1 MGKRKHQHTVPSMY
15 LKHFAT
21 PETRGLARD
30 KRKIFQY
37 TIADGTIE
45 NRKVEK
51 ATTKFRYYDIG
62 RDPEQ
67 VGENFLGSLEDKA
80 APLIE
85 KMVSERST
93 EGLTP
98 DERIDVARFLAA
110 QYIRTQKYREQSAG
124 GVQALLKLA
133 REQPDKA
140 RQELR
145 MKSDFMKEQAK
156 QKLQNWHMSIASR
169 RLDALQ
175 LPKEERDKVMPELDE
190 LLEQFYKIEAYLAE
204 HSADFLE
211 GNFSDRDLEQ
221 VETGLGRL
229 SSFHVQEILFHVQ
242 EIFKHLPVLT
252 ARFLDM
258 EWQVHRHLLEDS
270 RLTSDNPLIL
280 IPRCVP
286 IYQDDAIAHMLTTRV
301 RLGKTELYKEEL
313 LQDYP
318 PTAFLLPI
326 SPSLD
331 LALQPPGVMPF
342 SNAPLSAGTTAWFNH
357 LQIVQAHN
365 WLFSHYPNFP
375 GVPEA
380 LAARKQYQE
389 VIETVQ
395 KNAPDTGYPVPT
407 GPRYKFG

>member
-21 PETRGLARD
+21 PETRDLARD
-30 KRKIFQY
+30 KRRIFQY
-37 TIADGTIE
+37 TTADGTIE
-45 NRKVEK
+45 NSKVVK

-67 VGENFLGSLEDKA
+67 VVENFLGSLEDKA
-80 APLIE
+80 TPLIE
-85 KMVSERST
+85 KMVSERSV
-93 EGLTP
+93 EGLTR
-98 DERIDVARFLAA
+98 DGRIDVARFLAA
-110 QYIRTQKYREQSAG
+110 QYIRTQKYREQSADD
-124 GVQALLKLA
+124 VQARLKFM

-140 RQELR
+140 REELR
-145 MKSDFMKEQAK
+145 AKSDFMKEQSK
-156 QKLQNWHMSIASR
+156 QGFQSWHMSIVSQ
-169 RLDALQ
+169 RLDALR

-204 HSADFLE
+204 HGADFLE
-211 GNFSDRDLEQ
+211 GNFSDRDLES
-221 VETGLGRL
+221 VERGLGRL
-229 SSFHVQEILFHVQ
+229 SSFHMQ

-280 IPRCVP
+280 LPLCVP
-286 IYQDDAIAHMLTTRV
+286 IYQDDAIAYMLTARV
-301 RLGKTELYKEEL
+301 CLGKTELYKEEL
-313 LQDYP
+313 LEDYP
-318 PTAFLLPI
+318 PTAFLFPI

-342 SNAPLSAGTTAWFNH
+342 SDAPLSVETTAWFNH
-357 LQIVQAHN
+357 CQIVQAHN
-365 WLFSHYPNFP
+365 WLFSHSPSFP
-375 GVPEA
+375 DVPEA
-380 LAARKQYQE
+380 LEARKQHQKL
-389 VIETVQ
+389 IETIQ

-407 GPRYKFG
+407 GPRYKCG

>member
-15 LKHFAT
+15 LKRFAT

-30 KRKIFQY
+30 KRRIFQY
-37 TIADGTIE
+37 TIADGTVE
-45 NRKVEK
+45 NLKVAK
-51 ATTKFRYYDIG
+51 ATTKYRYYDIG
-62 RDPEQ
+62 HDPKQ
-67 VGENFLGSLEDKA
+67 AVENFLGSLEDKA

-85 KMVSERST
+85 KMVGERSA
-93 EGLTP
+93 EGLTH
-98 DERIDVARFLAA
+98 DGKIDIARFLAT
-110 QYIRTQKYREQSAG
+110 QYIRTQKYREQNADV
-124 GVQALLKLA
+124 VQARLKLM

-140 RQELR
+140 RKELR
-145 MKSDFMKEQAK
+145 MKSDFMKEQAR
-156 QKLQNWHMSIASR
+156 QNLQGWHMSIVNR
-169 RLDALQ
+169 RLDVLQ
-175 LPKEERDKVMPELDE
+175 LPKEEQDKVMPELDE
-190 LLEQFYKIEAYLAE
+190 LLEQFYEIEAHHAE

-221 VETGLGRL
+221 IERGLGRL
-229 SSFHVQEILFHVQ
+229 SSFHMN

-280 IPRCVP
+280 DPLCVP
-286 IYQDDAIAHMLTTRV
+286 IYQDDAIAHMLTARAC
-301 RLGKTELYKEEL
+301 LGKTELYKEEL

-318 PTAFLLPI
+318 SMAFLFPI

-342 SNAPLSAGTTAWFNH
+342 GNAPLSAETTAWFNR

-365 WLFSHYPNFP
+365 WLFSHSPNFP
-375 GVPEA
+375 DVPEA
-380 LAARKQYQE
+380 LEARKQYQE
-389 VIETVQ
+389 VIETIQ

>member
-1 MGKRKHQHTVPSMY
+1 MY

-21 PETRGLARD
+21 PETRDLARD

-45 NRKVEK
+45 NPKVAK

-67 VGENFLGSLEDKA
+67 VTENFLGSLEDKA

-85 KMVSERST
+85 KMVSERSA
-93 EGLTP
+93 EGLTHNG
-98 DERIDVARFLAA
+98 RVDVAKFLAT
-110 QYIRTQKYREQSAG
+110 QYIRTQKYREQSAD
-124 GVQALLKLA
+124 GVQALLELM

-140 RQELR
+140 REELR
-145 MKSDFMKEQAK
+145 VKSDFMKEQSK
-156 QKLQNWHMSIASR
+156 QKLQSWHMSIVNR

-175 LPKEERDKVMPELDE
+175 LPKEERDRVVPKLDE
-190 LLEQFYKIEAYLAE
+190 LLEQFYKIEASLAE
-204 HSADFLE
+204 HSADFLG

-221 VETGLGRL
+221 IERGLGRL
-229 SSFHVQEILFHVQ
+229 SSFHVH

-258 EWQVHRHLLEDS
+258 EWQVHGHLPENS

-280 IPRCVP
+280 FPLCIP
-286 IYQDDAIAHMLTTRV
+286 IYQDDAIACMLTARV
-301 RLGKTELYKEEL
+301 CLGMTELYKEEL

-331 LALQPPGVMPF
+331 LALQPPGVMAF
-342 SNAPLSAGTTAWFNH
+342 RDAPLSAVTTAWFNH
-357 LQIVQAHN
+357 FQILQAHN
-365 WLFSHYPNFP
+365 WLFSHSPNFP
-375 GVPEA
+375 DVPEA
-380 LAARKQYQE
+380 LAARKRYQE
-389 VIETVQ
+389 LIETIQ
-395 KNAPDTGYPVPT
+395 KNAPDTGYSVPT
-407 GPRYKFG
+407 GPRYKFS